1 MIKNAL
7 YSCFAFLPLALLTGL
22 LMGESEQANDLPAL
36 QVGFAFH
43 TLDDP
48 IQDGWDTEAFHL
60 AAVEQLKR
68 LSKILTDS
76 GPVDAVDLKDL
87 ITEDFECPS
96 LLPKELRPVFRDAA
110 IEVARGENP
119 GRGNRK
125 PYRGVEG
132 MMEAVQALV
141 APFEKASDIRA
152 QFKVIRVEMGERLVK
167 TRQYFS
173 LSGRTTGGSLEQN
186 ALWTIQW
193 VQPSEGGAPRI
204 TGIEVENY
212 EQATVRSPR
221 QTLFADCTEAVLGDN
236 ACFRSQLMRG
246 VNHWMPRIQEL
257 LGLEVPGHQGVAI
270 GDVNG
275 DGLEDA
281 YLCQTGGIPNR
292 LFLQNQDGTARDVSE
307 ASGVDFLDLTRSALL
322 IDIDNDGDQDL
333 VLTPKSHLIFLA
345 NDGRGHFAIRTDLP
359 LPGRMLTSLAAADY
373 DHDGDL
379 DLYVCAYSGTA
390 EGVNTL
396 GTPVPYHDANNGGAN
411 LLLRNQGSWQFTDVT
426 DQAGLDH
433 NNTRW
438 SFAAAWEDFD
448 GDGDQD
454 LYVANDFGRNNLY
467 RNDEG
472 HFSDVAAQAG
482 VEDIAAGMAVTWAD
496 YDGDGWMDL
505 YVSNMFSSAGNRV
518 TYQRQFQRGSPVE
531 TRAQFQRHARGNS
544 LFQNTGKGAFRD
556 VSEETGVTMGRW
568 AWGSLFSDLNNDGWE
583 DLLVAN
589 GFITNQ
595 KTEDL

>member
-1 MIKNAL
+1 
-7 YSCFAFLPLALLTGL
+7 
-22 LMGESEQANDLPAL
+22 MGRSEQANDLPAL

-48 IQDGWDTEAFHL
+48 VQDGWHTEAFHL
-60 AAVEQLKR
+60 AANAQLKQ
-68 LSKILTDS
+68 LTKILTQP
-76 GPVDAVDLKDL
+76 GQLNTAHLKDL
-87 ITEDFECPS
+87 VREDFECHS

-119 GRGNRK
+119 GQGSRK

-132 MMEAVQALV
+132 MMEALQALL
-141 APFEKASDIRA
+141 APYEKASDIHA
-152 QFKVIRVEMGERLVK
+152 QFKVVRVEMGERFVS

-173 LSGRTTGGSLEQN
+173 LSGHTKGGSLEQN
-186 ALWTIQW
+186 ALWTIRW

-204 TGIEVENY
+204 TAIEVQNY
-212 EQATVRSPR
+212 EQATVRSGR
-221 QTLFADCTEAVLGDN
+221 QTLFADCTEAVLGKN

-257 LGLEVPGHQGVAI
+257 LGLEVPGHQGGVAI

-275 DGLEDA
+275 DGLEDI

-292 LFLQNQDGTARDVSE
+292 LFLQNQDGTARDVSK
-307 ASGVDFLDLTRSALL
+307 ASDVDFLDLTRSALL
-322 IDIDNDGDQDL
+322 IDIDNDGDQNL
-333 VLTPKSHLIFLA
+333 VLAPKSRLLFLA
-345 NDGRGHFAIRTDLP
+345 NDGLGHFAIRTDL
-359 LPGRMLTSLAAADY
+359 LVPGSMVTSLAAADY

-390 EGVNTL
+390 EGVNAL

-411 LLLRNQGSWQFTDVT
+411 MLLRNQGNWQFADVT

-472 HFSDVAAQAG
+472 HFLDVAAQAG
-482 VEDIAAGMAVTWAD
+482 VEDIAAGMGVSWGD

-505 YVSNMFSSAGNRV
+505 YVSNMFSAAGNRM
-518 TYQRQFQRGSPVE
+518 TYQRQFQEGSPGE

-544 LFQNTGKGAFRD
+544 LFQNTGKGTFRD
-556 VSEETGVTMGRW
+556 VSEEAGVTMGR
-568 AWGSLFSDLNNDGWE
+568 
-583 DLLVAN
+583 
-589 GFITNQ
+589 
-595 KTEDL
+595 

>member
-1 MIKNAL
+1 M
-7 YSCFAFLPLALLTGL
+7 
-22 LMGESEQANDLPAL
+22 
-36 QVGFAFH
+36 
-43 TLDDP
+43 
-48 IQDGWDTEAFHL
+48 
-60 AAVEQLKR
+60 
-68 LSKILTDS
+68 
-76 GPVDAVDLKDL
+76 
-87 ITEDFECPS
+87 
-96 LLPKELRPVFRDAA
+96 
-110 IEVARGENP
+110 
-119 GRGNRK
+119 
-125 PYRGVEG
+125 
-132 MMEAVQALV
+132 
-141 APFEKASDIRA
+141 
-152 QFKVIRVEMGERLVK
+152 
-167 TRQYFS
+167 
-173 LSGRTTGGSLEQN
+173 
-186 ALWTIQW
+186 
-193 VQPSEGGAPRI
+193 QPSEGGAPRI
-204 TGIEVENY
+204 TAIEVQNY
-212 EQATVRSPR
+212 EQATVRSER
-221 QTLFADCTEAVLGDN
+221 QTLFADCTEAVLGKN

-275 DGLEDA
+275 DGLEDI

-292 LFLQNQDGTARDVSE
+292 LFLQNQDGTARDVSK
-307 ASGVDFLDLTRSALL
+307 ASDVDFLDLTRSALL
-322 IDIDNDGDQDL
+322 INTDNDGDQDL
-333 VLTPKSHLIFLA
+333 VLAPKSRLLFLA
-345 NDGRGHFAIRTDLP
+345 NDGLGHFAIRTDL
-359 LPGRMLTSLAAADY
+359 LVPGSMVTSLAAADY

-390 EGVNTL
+390 EGVNAL

-411 LLLRNQGSWQFTDVT
+411 MLLRNQGNWQFADVT

-472 HFSDVAAQAG
+472 HFLDVAAQAG
-482 VEDIAAGMAVTWAD
+482 VEDIAAGMGVSWGD

-505 YVSNMFSSAGNRV
+505 YVSNMFSTAGNRV
-518 TYQRQFQRGSPVE
+518 TYQRQFQEGSPGE

-544 LFQNTGKGAFRD
+544 LFQNTGKGTFRD
-556 VSEETGVTMGRW
+556 VSEEAGVTMGRW
-568 AWGSLFSDLNNDGWE
+568 AWGSLFLDLNNDGWE

-595 KTEDL
+595 KIEDL